1 MCKVERII
9 EKHDLPDLNEELRR
23 RHRGGAS
30 LRDLEKFINKRVLE
44 RSLMGSEVA
53 LIGDTESIY
62 HILQGDD
69 VGPGRRAEIRSQLDQ
84 AGPPVSNVEDD
95 FISHQTVKR
104 HLQNCLNVDTK
115 RRTQITLDD
124 AEDTV
129 AWAQSR
135 NLSVIENTL
144 NRLHNAGLIDASN
157 IDVTQSVRVT
167 CEKTGK
173 TFHLREFL
181 KQGGCDRNGS
191 TNDTN
196 ANSG

>member
-9 EKHDLPDLNEELRR
+9 EKHDLSGLNEELRR
-23 RHRGGAS
+23 RHRDSAS

-44 RSLMGSEVA
+44 RALLESEVA

-62 HILQGDD
+62 QTLQGDS

-84 AGPPVSNVEDD
+84 AGPPVSNVEED

-104 HLQNCLNVDTK
+104 HLQNCLNIDTT
-115 RRTQITLDD
+115 RRAQITIDD

-144 NRLHNAGLIDASN
+144 NRLHNAGLIDASDV
-157 IDVTQSVRVT
+157 DVTQTVRVT

-173 TFHLREFL
+173 TFHLRDFL
-181 KQGGCDRNGS
+181 KQGGCDRDGS
-191 TNDTN
+191 TNASN